1 MRMCWLLS
9 ERSFVWWRM
18 DAKNRCVC
26 TGNGDYPLYYT
37 TKTVELEPVVW
48 SCRYEEV
55 GDNEAIINAI
65 KRVREKE
72 KEWIAGR
79 LSNGTASDST
89 NRWWIVWFR
98 WELLAIACMNST
110 LRIEV
115 CRVFVRMWG
124 NCSPIAFYHAQT
136 TVKFLSKWIDSPI
149 RLPFQI
155 VCVWKPTIDGIGGR
169 FSVREHSSRFFNFAS
184 ANRNASERTLS
195 IDTKT
200 RTGNENE
207 NENETEGGN
216 DSLNADNDNQSQLT
230 YSLDLH
236 SPLPYH
242 KTPSW
247 NTGIARSVERVRS
260 FDLHRSVDSLNS
272 DSYLFLFCQSI
283 ECRLRRDTPSPIMS
297 PRATPLFPRS
307 AMQYQM
313 IPTHYMIRLLIHIRS
328 PSQENDSIRVLH
340 VTLQWNPQETTL
352 IDLVNRLLE
361 HLSLSLSYASS
372 ILQTINNAI
381 SKVSYLQ
388 GPFLQDNPRIERI
401 DVKSL
406 QATLR
411 LSFALPVIEQQQMW
425 LSFIFDPQ
433 SESIEKLCD
442 SLENACCSYLP
453 HGKQH
458 IDEIRSWR
466 LQFRNS
472 LDDSVAFLSF
482 HYA

>member
-1 MRMCWLLS
+1 MNCREIIQWDCEWFDKSMMNCMISL
-9 ERSFVWWRM
+9 RT
-18 DAKNRCVC
+18 ACNRV
-26 TGNGDYPLYYT
+26 
-37 TKTVELEPVVW
+37 
-48 SCRYEEV
+48 YEFYSP
-55 GDNEAIINAI
+55 N
-65 KRVREKE
+65 
-72 KEWIAGR
+72 W
-79 LSNGTASDST
+79 
-89 NRWWIVWFR
+89 
-98 WELLAIACMNST
+98 
-110 LRIEV
+110 V

-216 DSLNADNDNQSQLT
+216 DSLNADNDNQSQLAF
-230 YSLDLH
+230 SLDLH

-340 VTLQWNPQETTL
+340 VTLQWNPQEATL
-352 IDLVNRLLE
+352 IDLVSRLLE

-411 LSFALPVIEQQQMW
+411 LSLALPVIEQQQMW

-466 LQFRNS
+466 LQFRNT
-472 LDDSVAFLSF
+472 LDDSVAFRSF

>member
-1 MRMCWLLS
+1 
-9 ERSFVWWRM
+9 
-18 DAKNRCVC
+18 
-26 TGNGDYPLYYT
+26 
-37 TKTVELEPVVW
+37 
-48 SCRYEEV
+48 
-55 GDNEAIINAI
+55 
-65 KRVREKE
+65 
-72 KEWIAGR
+72 
-79 LSNGTASDST
+79 
-89 NRWWIVWFR
+89 
-98 WELLAIACMNST
+98 MNST

-115 CRVFVRMWG
+115 CRVFARMWR
-124 NCSPIAFYHAQT
+124 NCSPIAFYRAQT

-207 NENETEGGN
+207 NENEAEGGN

-272 DSYLFLFCQSI
+272 DSYLFLLYQPI

-328 PSQENDSIRVLH
+328 TSQENDSIRVLH
-340 VTLQWNPQETTL
+340 VTLQWNPQEATL

-411 LSFALPVIEQQQMW
+411 LSLAFIHFRSSIGIHRKALRLPRKRLLLLSTPRKTAHRRNPLVETPIPKQSRRFGSFPLIPLCVVDTPYLLQHPVWPVEH
-425 LSFIFDPQ
+425 LHT
-433 SESIEKLCD
+433 SEKPNKRTQNPLCCKNRKRLVFQVLR
-442 SLENACCSYLP
+442 SR
-453 HGKQH
+453 HG
-458 IDEIRSWR
+458 
-466 LQFRNS
+466 
-472 LDDSVAFLSF
+472 
-482 HYA
+482 